1 MRHTQLRLCFFVTIG
16 KTDVTHHLIRLETRI
31 SISSI
36 QVAILQRIEVMDE
49 PPETKYEDY
58 FHKEGER
65 AALRE
70 EFHRRQQAGWS
81 LWKVDPDGDQG
92 AVLQFKYP
100 SDWATPLNQR
110 TAKGK
115 DEPPSSEKG
124 DPQLRMAGRR
134 TSD

>member
-1 MRHTQLRLCFFVTIG
+1 MARLAPHTLPVVYLVTIG

-31 SISSI
+31 SIASI

-81 LWKVDPDGDQG
+81 LWKVDPVGDQG

-100 SDWATPLNQR
+100 SDSGHPAEPANGEGEGRTP
-110 TAKGK
+110 K
-115 DEPPSSEKG
+115 
-124 DPQLRMAGRR
+124 LREG
-134 TSD
+134 